1 MSSSLNGYI
10 GGTLGYEAKT
20 DYGVPSPCIFQ
31 HQLVIRLQLNGNIE
45 RCYEELKDRKWDL
58 NRQPEELS
66 SLLLEESM
74 DRNIGQATTD
84 RKIDHTTPHT
94 DTTHAST
101 PSHHLRRTMTY
112 PDSSSPPLDLSED
125 NQDMLQRTWPRSLHW
140 RTRPMMNYAGASPV
154 YPSHLSFTRMRS
166 PLSPSPHSLGPMAL
180 PPMHGSPPGLSS
192 MNTAATGIARHHPIS
207 QDSNTGRF
215 CI

>member
-1 MSSSLNGYI
+1 MFSLAIYPH
-10 GGTLGYEAKT
+10 Y
-20 DYGVPSPCIFQ
+20 
-31 HQLVIRLQLNGNIE
+31 QLIIHLQLNGNIE

-66 SLLLEESM
+66 SSLLLEESM
-74 DRNIGQATTD
+74 DRNVGHATTD
-84 RKIDHTTPHT
+84 RNIDHATPHT
-94 DTTHAST
+94 DTTHA
-101 PSHHLRRTMTY
+101 SHHLRRTMTY

-154 YPSHLSFTRMRS
+154 YPSDLSFMRS
-166 PLSPSPHSLGPMAL
+166 PLSPSLHSLGPMAL

-192 MNTAATGIARHHPIS
+192 MNIGATGIARHHPIS
-207 QDSNTGRF
+207 QDPNTGTVLHLINAHLCVPTIRLLTSIHS
-215 CI
+215 CT